1 MTTTP
6 PEPQPGDQAQQPS
19 QPEQPPYQQSPQ
31 YQQPPHYQQPTQY
44 QQAPQYA
51 QPPQGQYQYGA
62 PQGFAPAPGPNP
74 AQAKNWMGTTSLVLS
89 LAGLITGITAIAGIV
104 LGHLSLSAVKRG
116 EADNR
121 SMGLAGLITGY
132 VLVGLGILG
141 TILAVVFFGALFGSL
156 VEECTGDDP
165 PAWCTEDGASIQ
177 IEAFGMVTGVP
188 AR

>member
-1 MTTTP
+1 MTNTP
-6 PEPQPGDQAQQPS
+6 QDPNPGQAGDPS
-19 QPEQPPYQQSPQ
+19 QP
-31 YQQPPHYQQPTQY
+31 
-44 QQAPQYA
+44 A
-51 QPPQGQYQYGA
+51 QPPQHQQPQYGAHQYGAPQYGAPQYGAPQYGA
-62 PQGFAPAPGPNP
+62 PQGYAPAPGPNP
-74 AQAKNWMGTTSLVLS
+74 GQAKNWMGITSLVLS

-121 SMGLAGLITGY
+121 GIGLAGLITGY

-141 TILAVVFFGALFGSL
+141 TIIAIVFFGAIFGTL

-165 PAWCTEDGASIQ
+165 AAWCSEDGASIQ